1 MEGHQDAVGRHPDV
15 GLQVAV
21 AEAHAGLER
30 RHRVLQVL
38 DGTTAVRH
46 REGERPV
53 EEGVTRSGHPFTL
66 VGPLDPGRNEP
77 VGDCGTGG
85 VTARPVRACHRA
97 LSAAAAS
104 VRPVAATQHTLADLG
119 VSMTRGP
126 GSRASRCRSEPRSGA
141 PSLRLVPPG
150 TAQAGSVGR
159 PRLYCGQAC
168 RQRAYEQRSATAKAG
183 LPGDVVLV
191 TRAELDGLQDRLYQ
205 LRCALED
212 VQTLLTERPTKAELE
227 RSLADL
233 LRSTGRL
240 DRLWITER
248 RLS

>member
-1 MEGHQDAVGRHPDV
+1 
-15 GLQVAV
+15 
-21 AEAHAGLER
+21 
-30 RHRVLQVL
+30 
-38 DGTTAVRH
+38 
-46 REGERPV
+46 
-53 EEGVTRSGHPFTL
+53 
-66 VGPLDPGRNEP
+66 
-77 VGDCGTGG
+77 
-85 VTARPVRACHRA
+85 
-97 LSAAAAS
+97 
-104 VRPVAATQHTLADLG
+104 VAATQHTLADLD
-119 VSMTRGP
+119 VSHGAPVPAAERP
-126 GSRASRCRSEPRSGA
+126 VAVPSHAPEPRRCGWCRRVL
-141 PSLRLVPPG
+141 P
-150 TAQAGSVGR
+150 QAGSVGR

-248 RLS
+248 TG

>member
-1 MEGHQDAVGRHPDV
+1 
-15 GLQVAV
+15 
-21 AEAHAGLER
+21 
-30 RHRVLQVL
+30 
-38 DGTTAVRH
+38 
-46 REGERPV
+46 
-53 EEGVTRSGHPFTL
+53 
-66 VGPLDPGRNEP
+66 
-77 VGDCGTGG
+77 
-85 VTARPVRACHRA
+85 
-97 LSAAAAS
+97 
-104 VRPVAATQHTLADLG
+104 VAATQHTLADLG
-119 VSMTRGP
+119 VSHDAPVPAPERP
-126 GSRASRCRSEPRSGA
+126 VAVPSHAPEPRRCGWCRRVL
-141 PSLRLVPPG
+141 P
-150 TAQAGSVGR
+150 QAGSVGR

-248 RLS
+248 TG

>member
-1 MEGHQDAVGRHPDV
+1 VGTQHALADVDAS
-15 GLQVAV
+15 Q
-21 AEAHAGLER
+21 
-30 RHRVLQVL
+30 
-38 DGTTAVRH
+38 
-46 REGERPV
+46 
-53 EEGVTRSGHPFTL
+53 
-66 VGPLDPGRNEP
+66 
-77 VGDCGTGG
+77 
-85 VTARPVRACHRA
+85 
-97 LSAAAAS
+97 AAAAPQ
-104 VRPVAATQHTLADLG
+104 RPVAVKGHAQ
-119 VSMTRGP
+119 
-126 GSRASRCRSEPRSGA
+126 EPRRCGWCRRVL
-141 PSLRLVPPG
+141 P
-150 TAQAGSVGR
+150 QQGSVGR

-191 TRAELDGLQDRLYQ
+191 TRAEIDGLQDRLYQ

-248 RLS
+248 TS